1 MKSKKIINFAIV
13 MGKKHKKLIK
23 NVLGLILI
31 IFIYSVFFQA
41 MYCWMIYKSPTLNGD

>member
-31 IFIYSVFFQA
+31 IFIYSVILSG
-41 MYCWMIYKSPTLNGD
+41 YVLLDDI